1 MASKARKLVIA
12 LLCLLL
18 FLGPSSQ
25 LDKLL
30 PGQEIQFNNGDLVS
44 NQGNFML
51 GFVELKSNNYYL
63 GIWYNNLAVLQENI
77 VWVANRDTPIFNNSG
92 SLTTLTLTIDG
103 YGNLKI
109 LYNGGLSVVLYSGQE
124 VSNTSAVLLD
134 NGNFVLLEQ
143 STGRQLWQN

>member
-1 MASKARKLVIA
+1 MASEARKLFLA

-25 LDKLL
+25 LDTLFQ
-30 PGQEIQFNNGDLVS
+30 GREIKFEDGDELVS
-44 NQGNFML
+44 TQGNFKL
-51 GFVELKSNNYYL
+51 GFFELKSNNYYL

-109 LYNGGLSVVLYSGQE
+109 LYNGGLSVVRTRS
-124 VSNTSAVLLD
+124 
-134 NGNFVLLEQ
+134 
-143 STGRQLWQN
+143 